1 MKPSDLRPHAPLQ
14 LLLRAASHRD
24 AVLPEGLDDA
34 TLRSRPEAGAG
45 LGSDLSGYLWD
56 EGADGNDLRAQRWG
70 VVAPAGASG
79 DRLLARIQPLLS
91 ARQAEQAAPVRIY
104 RPPPQ
109 LDELQAAQYRKD
121 HYDTGRELVA
131 GTPRYLLILGDL
143 DEVPLSLQQ
152 VLQTDALVGRLAFTE
167 PEGYEAYVDK
177 VLQSQARA
185 RSESGQ
191 ALFYAVPDGTAATQV
206 GDTAL
211 VSPSFELADSSR
223 AAGEFPGEV
232 RSLNQDSADRL
243 SPDVLLSA
251 ARGPQPTALLSVSH
265 GEGAPTGGFRSP
277 VRKRERQGAMCFGDD
292 EALAGADLR
301 ERRFLAQGL
310 WLMVACYGA
319 GTPNYSAYQPWI
331 EHLGRGAQNAEL
343 ARLLAGLPRPD
354 ERPFIAALPQAL
366 LANPGGPLAFIG
378 HIDLAW
384 TYSFAD
390 LDAGPHAIPRPARFV
405 EALRAAL
412 RGDRVGLCCREL
424 MRALGQTQ
432 TEILALSQQLTA
444 QQLTAQ
450 QLTAQQLT
458 AQRQGPA
465 RSELPRAAPTPRR
478 STGYDPSTR
487 LGHLWMLRQDLLGYI
502 LLGDPAV
509 RLPIARPA
517 ATAPQSTHELAASLG
532 LFGSPDADARP
543 RSRGAPPGRTAPAVG
558 AASLGLPIERLEAAI
573 GAALAGNHDLQ
584 QIALQL
590 GLSLAQFVDLV
601 DCYRQAGRLA
611 LQARRKT

>member
-1 MKPSDLRPHAPLQ
+1 MKPTDPRPAAPLQ
-14 LLLRAASHRD
+14 LLLRAARRSD
-24 AVLPEGLDDA
+24 AILPDGLGDA
-34 TLRSRPEAGAG
+34 ALRSRPAPGAG
-45 LGSDLSGYLWD
+45 LGSDLSGFLWD
-56 EGADGNDLRAQRWG
+56 EGADSNDLRAQRWG
-70 VVAPAGASG
+70 VVAPAGPSG
-79 DRLLARIQPLLS
+79 DRLLARIQPLIL

-143 DEVPLSLQQ
+143 DEVPLALQQ

-167 PEGYEAYVDK
+167 PDGYEAYVDK

-185 RSESGQ
+185 RAENGQ

-211 VSPSFELADSSR
+211 VSPSFELADSAR
-223 AAGEFPGEV
+223 AAGEFPGDV
-232 RSLNQDSADRL
+232 RNLNQDSADRL

-251 ARGPQPTALLSVSH
+251 ARGPLPTALLSVSH
-265 GEGAPTGGFRSP
+265 GEGAPAGGFRSP
-277 VRKRERQGAMCFGDD
+277 LRQRERQGAMCFGDD
-292 EALAGADLR
+292 EVLAGADLR

-405 EALRAAL
+405 EALRSAL
-412 RGDRVGLCCREL
+412 RGDRIGLCCREL

-444 QQLTAQ
+444 QPMIAPRPGL
-450 QLTAQQLT
+450 
-458 AQRQGPA
+458 A
-465 RSELPRAAPTPRR
+465 RSELPRSAPSPRR
-478 STGYDPSTR
+478 SPGYDPSTR

-517 ATAPQSTHELAASLG
+517 APAPQSTNELATSLG
-532 LFGSPDADARP
+532 LFGNSDADARP
-543 RSRGAPPGRTAPAVG
+543 RSRGAPPARTSPP
-558 AASLGLPIERLEAAI
+558 LGTANLGPPIERLEAAI
-573 GAALAGNHDLQ
+573 GAALVGDHDLE
-584 QIALQL
+584 QIAQRL
-590 GLSLAQFVDLV
+590 GLPLTQFVDFV